1 MTALLDIKSVDKFF
15 GGLRALDGVN
25 LVLEPG
31 KLHAIIGPNGAGKTT
46 LFNVITGTLPPTAGT
61 ILFQGQDITGLASHR
76 IAKLGLAR
84 TLQIKSVFD
93 ALTVEDNVWVAAESY
108 KGVFRPFARFRNDTE
123 VKDKVDRILEE
134 TGLSELRNETAG
146 TLSYGDV
153 ALLEIAIALA
163 TEPKL
168 MLLDEPICGMGPA
181 ETQATIAKI
190 RELSQ
195 RIAIVIIEHDMPSVF
210 DLADEITVMVQGQV
224 LAKGAPDAIA
234 KDQGVREAYLG
245 DEELMDA

>member
-1 MTALLDIKSVDKFF
+1 MTALLEMKSVCKYF
-15 GGLRALDGVN
+15 GGLRALDGVE
-25 LVLEPG
+25 LALEPG

-46 LFNVITGTLPPTAGT
+46 LFNVITGTLPPTSGT
-61 ILFQGQDITGLASHR
+61 VLFQGQDITGLPSHR

-93 ALTVEDNVWVAAESY
+93 ALSVEDNVWVAAESRR
-108 KGVFRPFARFRNDTE
+108 GVFRPFARYRSDRDLAE
-123 VKDKVDRILEE
+123 KVDAILEE
-134 TGLSELRNETAG
+134 TGLVDLKNETAG

-168 MLLDEPICGMGPA
+168 LLLDEPICGMGPA

-195 RIAIVIIEHDMPSVF
+195 RIAVVIIEHDMPSVF

-224 LAKGAPDAIA
+224 LAKGAPDKIA
-234 KDQGVREAYLG
+234 NDQGVREAYLG
-245 DEELMDA
+245 DEELLDA